1 MAIGNVVGSNVF
13 NILAILG
20 ITSLL
25 TDIPVDPSFLR
36 FDVWVMFSCAILLW
50 IFVLTKGTIGRLT
63 GGIFLTGY
71 FSYLAI
77 IY

>member
-1 MAIGNVVGSNVF
+1 
-13 NILAILG
+13 
-20 ITSLL
+20 L

-36 FDVWVMFSCAILLW
+36 FDVWVMFSCAIVLW

-63 GGIFLTGY
+63 GGIFLAGY
-71 FSYLAI
+71 FSYLAM